1 MENQNQHRTLMGI
14 LSYLGPL
21 VIISLLASKD
31 DSFVKFHAK
40 QGLVLLVLAIILWVL
55 TPMLWAFWS
64 LWGLVKLVIL
74 IFAVF
79 GIVNVVGGKEKELPL
94 IGHFAKYFTF

>member
-14 LSYLGPL
+14 LAYIGPL
-21 VIISLLASKD
+21 VIIPLLASKD

-40 QGLVLLVLAIILWVL
+40 QGLVLLVLAVILWAL
-55 TPMLWAFWS
+55 LPMFWTFWS
-64 LWGLVKLVIL
+64 LWWIVKLVITIL
-74 IFAVF
+74 ALF
-79 GIVNVVGGKEKELPL
+79 GIVNVVHGKEKELPL